1 MNLLLIIVAI
11 VIAYR
16 KGRKDEKEKMVKDLM
31 YREFE
36 NLKQERKDVTR

>member
-1 MNLLLIIVAI
+1 MSLLLTIIIAI
-11 VIAYR
+11 VAYR

-36 NLKQERKDVTR
+36 QIKRKDVTN